1 IGAVDKEAI
10 VLIEADTPAQHS
22 RVEEFAANRLGDAVI
37 RLYERYAELLP
48 EGPARDRA
56 AAAARAMEA
65 FVGPLHIDRS
75 DAVFARDLE
84 FHDYRSMGLG
94 SLSGEKALLDALRAL
109 VEMAADSA
117 NRVDDV
123 FRLQSDRFL
132 MRMTNFGTQRVGGGA
147 YERPF
152 LMLGI
157 LGADGLVAR
166 LEQFDIG
173 QEAEAVARWDELV
186 AAPSTVRPTSRRVR
200 PNAVTVNAARLDA
213 AMAAR
218 DVDALP
224 TLVARDATVIEHT
237 TGATYDAAGT
247 LASRRALLRARQLS
261 FRHEPLAT
269 LGDSLALLSLSL
281 SADGVTG
288 GQFDVGAYEN
298 E

>member
-173 QEAEAVARWDELV
+173 QEAEAIARGDQLV
-186 AAPSTVRPTSRRVR
+186 RGPVKAPLAEPPAMRPANRRVR
-200 PNAVTVNAARLDA
+200 TNAATANVARLGSVVV
-213 AMAAR
+213 AR

-224 TLVARDATVIEHT
+224 ALWADDLEIVDHT
-237 TGATYDAAGT
+237 TGIVYG
-247 LASRRALLRARQLS
+247 
-261 FRHEPLAT
+261 
-269 LGDSLALLSLSL
+269 
-281 SADGVTG
+281 
-288 GQFDVGAYEN
+288 
-298 E
+298 